1 MKTMI
6 AALALCSAM
15 PLARAQ
21 QASSEF
27 LDQKVSK
34 LATSD
39 ADYLCERLYDS
50 ASPVGML
57 AELAL
62 IVGPRVLLQ
71 KVPDVSG
78 ISPQENK
85 ELFDKLRVLA
95 RRKVWLPVSAETQVG
110 SWLNDKYVKDG
121 AIVAAD
127 KLNSRD
133 RQRFEEIRKTL
144 DAIVGTLPADNP
156 YKFTLQV
163 VQGDQSNASI
173 GVGGYV
179 YLNLGLVRDRSLS
192 SNDIALRLAHEVAHL
207 TRRHALKDIQ
217 LKLID
222 GMAAKKDI
230 QGMLSIATNPVK
242 TMQDVLGTANSTLLL
257 FQRFDQNQELEGDAC
272 GMYLLARTPGVD
284 AKAALKAY
292 EARKPLTTP
301 ESWDTS
307 HPSHEERQFV
317 MALQLDPAQRDR
329 AIQSNK
335 SGGGPRT
342 PPVGGNAPATT
353 TTGSTGSA
361 GTPAKPPAT
370 TVAPAAAAPA
380 SSGGGIKGLFESI
393 KRAVPS
399 GASAPDAGPPGIT
412 GG

>member
-1 MKTMI
+1 MKSTI
-6 AALALCSAM
+6 AALALCAAM
-15 PLARAQ
+15 PLAQAQ
-21 QASSEF
+21 QAPSEF

-62 IVGPRVLLQ
+62 IIGPRVLLQ
-71 KVPDVSG
+71 RVPDVSG

-95 RRKVWLPVSAETQVG
+95 RRKVWLPVGAETQVG

-121 AIVAAD
+121 AIIASD
-127 KLNSRD
+127 QLNSRD

-307 HPSHEERQFV
+307 HPTHEERQFV
-317 MALQLDPAQRDR
+317 MAVQLDPAQRER

-342 PPVGGNAPATT
+342 PPVGGNTPAPAT
-353 TTGSTGSA
+353 TTGSTGSS
-361 GTPAKPPAT
+361 GG
-370 TVAPAAAAPA
+370 AAAPA
-380 SSGGGIKGLFESI
+380 VAPTTAAPESSGGGIKGLFESI
-393 KRAVPS
+393 KRAVPT
-399 GASAPDAGPPGIT
+399 GASAPAGGPPGIT

>member
-1 MKTMI
+1 MKTTI
-6 AALALCSAM
+6 AWLALCGAM
-15 PLARAQ
+15 PLAWAQ
-21 QASSEF
+21 QGSEF

-110 SWLNDKYVKDG
+110 SWLNDKYVRDG
-121 AIVAAD
+121 AIIASD

-179 YLNLGLVRDRSLS
+179 YLNLGLVRDRSLNA
-192 SNDIALRLAHEVAHL
+192 NDIALRLAHEVAHL

-217 LKLID
+217 LKVID
-222 GMAAKKDI
+222 AMAAKKDI

-242 TMQDVLGTANSTLLL
+242 TMQDVLGTANSTMLL

-272 GMYLLARTPGVD
+272 GMYLLSRTPGID
-284 AKAALKAY
+284 ARAALKAY

-317 MALQLDPAQRDR
+317 MTVQLDPAQREQ
-329 AIQSNK
+329 AIQRNK

-342 PPVGGNAPATT
+342 PPLTGNAPAAAPTT
-353 TTGSTGSA
+353 PGGAT
-361 GTPAKPPAT
+361 TPA
-370 TVAPAAAAPA
+370 VAPATAAPE
-380 SSGGGIKGLFESI
+380 SGGGGIKGLFESI

-399 GASAPDAGPPGIT
+399 PASAPAGGSPGIT

>member
-1 MKTMI
+1 MKTLSV
-6 AALALCSAM
+6 ALALCAAL

-21 QASSEF
+21 QAGSEF

-110 SWLNDKYVKDG
+110 AWLNDKYVKDG
-121 AIVAAD
+121 AIIAAD

-156 YKFTLQV
+156 YKFNLQV

-192 SNDIALRLAHEVAHL
+192 GNDIALRLAHEVAHL

-230 QGMLSIATNPVK
+230 QGMLGVATNPVK

-284 AKAALKAY
+284 ARAALKAY
-292 EARKPLTTP
+292 EARKPLTSP

-329 AIQSNK
+329 AIQAGK

-342 PPVGGNAPATT
+342 PPVGGTAPAPAAPATA
-353 TTGSTGSA
+353 TTGTA
-361 GTPAKPPAT
+361 GGATAPA
-370 TVAPAAAAPA
+370 VAPTSAAPEKG
-380 SSGGGIKGLFESI
+380 GGGIKGLFDSI

-399 GASAPDAGPPGIT
+399 GASAPETGSPGIT